1 LLLED
6 GNPPLDLPEM
16 RIYHQ
21 AKAIQESLQNCL
33 AKKGGQ
39 SKLTTFDTQYGDVCR
54 WIEPVRRNV
63 HALEPAEHKT
73 SESVRN
79 EMSGILE
86 WLQQT
91 YTLEADLPMVRN
103 VSSYTKGFWRGLF
116 TCYNH
121 SFLPRTNND
130 HERFY
135 RQTKTRHRRMTGRRS
150 WNEYILRNGEYIV
163 LVDDALKQ
171 QDLSNRLGLVPYERY
186 KVQRAQWNARL
197 TESVLRRRFRRNPE
211 NYLKQLEE
219 KFCML
224 VIPS

>member
-1 LLLED
+1 
-6 GNPPLDLPEM
+6 M
-16 RIYHQ
+16 
-21 AKAIQESLQNCL
+21 
-33 AKKGGQ
+33 
-39 SKLTTFDTQYGDVCR
+39 
-54 WIEPVRRNV
+54 EPVHRIV
-63 HALEPAEHKT
+63 QALDPTEEKT

-86 WLQQT
+86 WLQHT
-91 YTLEADLPMVRN
+91 YTLEADLPMVKN
-103 VSSYTKGFWRGLF
+103 VTSYTRGFWKGLF
-116 TCYNH
+116 SCYDH

-171 QDLSNRLGLVPYERY
+171 EDLPDRLGLVSYERY
-186 KVQRAQWNARL
+186 KEQRTQWNSRL

-211 NYLKQLEE
+211 NYLKQLEK
-219 KFCML
+219 KFGAL
-224 VIPS
+224 VIPL

>member
-1 LLLED
+1 MD
-6 GNPPLDLPEM
+6 PVW
-16 RIYHQ
+16 RIV
-21 AKAIQESLQNCL
+21 
-33 AKKGGQ
+33 Q
-39 SKLTTFDTQYGDVCR
+39 S
-54 WIEPVRRNV
+54 
-63 HALEPAEHKT
+63 LEPSPEKT
-73 SESVRN
+73 SESVRH

-86 WLQQT
+86 WLEHS

-103 VSSYTKGFWRGLF
+103 VSSYTKGFWKGLF
-116 TCYNH
+116 SCYDH

-171 QDLSNRLGLVPYERY
+171 KDLSARLGLVPYKSY
-186 KVQRAQWNARL
+186 KEQRTQWNARL

-211 NYLKQLEE
+211 SYLKQLEE
-219 KFCML
+219 KFSML